1 MICHEFFIIFLAFY
15 VAFCAYRSSPIRVA
29 ETDPSRCRPSRRPRP
44 RPRLWTMDS
53 GHLYLGNCGV
63 ITLMTFTDIITW

>member
-15 VAFCAYRSSPIRVA
+15 VAFCASPPSPIRVA

-44 RPRLWTMDS
+44 RLWTMVVHERGCFTAAFGARCIHS
-53 GHLYLGNCGV
+53 G
-63 ITLMTFTDIITW
+63 T